1 MHNKHISIDNYGLSS
16 RNTHEKLMNFQDAY
30 AKARKKAITKKNIF
44 FSFCFSIFFLKKIGN
59 KTQN

>member
-30 AKARKKAITKKNIF
+30 AKARKKAITKKIF
-44 FSFCFSIFFLKKIGN
+44 FSLFVFPFFF
-59 KTQN
+59 